1 MVFVFEIQ
9 NFDSVNRTFLSNMM
23 KIHEFHE
30 EYLKSFLCHWN
41 EYLIRFD
48 NNFGADWSIEIEFTR
63 SLLKKIQDLFFRRVF
78 NGRKCHPP
86 KNLFLGIISIFS
98 NFLNFSVFPFS
109 PNSIPNFR
117 IFGDGTT
124 KKQSK
129 SAKNL
134 DSFSSLQIM
143 DQPSFQNCKLLSV
156 LSFWNLGTRDSRAP
170 RVDSADG
177 YWSGMLKTLF
187 ILSEFLLAQ
196 R

>member
-9 NFDSVNRTFLSNMM
+9 NFDSVNRTFLSNMT

-30 EYLKSFLCHWN
+30 EYLKLFLCHWN

-143 DQPSFQNCKLLSV
+143 NQPSFGPTQFLKIRNWRK
-156 LSFWNLGTRDSRAP
+156 
-170 RVDSADG
+170 DSADG

-187 ILSEFLLAQ
+187 ILSKFLLAQ

>member
-9 NFDSVNRTFLSNMM
+9 NFDSVNRSFLSNMT

-98 NFLNFSVFPFS
+98 NYLNFSVFPFS

-134 DSFSSLQIM
+134 DSFSA
-143 DQPSFQNCKLLSV
+143 F
-156 LSFWNLGTRDSRAP
+156 
-170 RVDSADG
+170 
-177 YWSGMLKTLF
+177 
-187 ILSEFLLAQ
+187 
-196 R
+196 

>member
-9 NFDSVNRTFLSNMM
+9 NFDSVNRTFLSNMT

-30 EYLKSFLCHWN
+30 EYLKLFLCHWN

-98 NFLNFSVFPFS
+98 VFPFS
-109 PNSIPNFR
+109 LNSIP
-117 IFGDGTT
+117 IF
-124 KKQSK
+124 
-129 SAKNL
+129 
-134 DSFSSLQIM
+134 
-143 DQPSFQNCKLLSV
+143 
-156 LSFWNLGTRDSRAP
+156 
-170 RVDSADG
+170 
-177 YWSGMLKTLF
+177 
-187 ILSEFLLAQ
+187 EFLAMEQ
-196 R
+196 RKSNQNLRKISTHSHLFR